1 MRLQQE
7 MDRKK
12 KEEDLRRQAERRG
25 PSRHGSRGQSRSGR
39 DPEPAPAPAPASYG
53 RSDSPPIPT
62 LRSQP
67 GAGDSSAQAVEDSGG
82 SSEVVDQLQ
91 AQLSTEFR
99 EISTILREGPC
110 CLVGSFNRGE
120 TIVYKLRNLVDI
132 SSCRT
137 CGTTCSAAGSR
148 SSTRRRSWATPGA
161 AWPSSSHYTFLYQVV
176 NKYLF

>member
-12 KEEDLRRQAERRG
+12 KEDDLRRQAERRG
-25 PSRHGSRGQSRSGR
+25 PSRHGSRGHSRSGR
-39 DPEPAPAPAPASYG
+39 DPEPAPAPASYG

-67 GAGDSSAQAVEDSGG
+67 GAGAGAGDSSAQAVADSGG

-99 EISTILREGPC
+99 EISTI
-110 CLVGSFNRGE
+110 
-120 TIVYKLRNLVDI
+120 
-132 SSCRT
+132 
-137 CGTTCSAAGSR
+137 
-148 SSTRRRSWATPGA
+148 
-161 AWPSSSHYTFLYQVV
+161 
-176 NKYLF
+176 

>member
-12 KEEDLRRQAERRG
+12 KEDDLRRQAERRG
-25 PSRHGSRGQSRSGR
+25 PSRHGSRGPSRSGR
-39 DPEPAPAPAPASYG
+39 DLEPAPAPAPASYG

-67 GAGDSSAQAVEDSGG
+67 GAGAGAGAGDSSAQAVADSGG

-99 EISTILREGPC
+99 KISTILREGPC
-110 CLVGSFNRGE
+110 WLIGVKELS
-120 TIVYKLRNLVDI
+120 THKSKLYENFAKFGCQLYLQNMRQNLQ
-132 SSCRT
+132 
-137 CGTTCSAAGSR
+137 
-148 SSTRRRSWATPGA
+148 RRRESLQYEEEKLGDTWSGLAE
-161 AWPSSSHYTFLYQVV
+161 L
-176 NKYLF
+176 

>member
-12 KEEDLRRQAERRG
+12 KEDDLRRQAERRG
-25 PSRHGSRGQSRSGR
+25 PSRHGSRGPSRSGR
-39 DPEPAPAPAPASYG
+39 DPEPAPAPAPAPASYG

-67 GAGDSSAQAVEDSGG
+67 GAGAGAGDSSAQAVADSGG

-110 CLVGSFNRGE
+110 WLIGVIN
-120 TIVYKLRNLVDI
+120 T
-132 SSCRT
+132 
-137 CGTTCSAAGSR
+137 
-148 SSTRRRSWATPGA
+148 
-161 AWPSSSHYTFLYQVV
+161 
-176 NKYLF
+176 

>member
-12 KEEDLRRQAERRG
+12 KEDDLRRQAERRG
-25 PSRHGSRGQSRSGR
+25 PSRHGSRGPSRSGR
-39 DPEPAPAPAPASYG
+39 DPEPAPASYG

-67 GAGDSSAQAVEDSGG
+67 GAGAGAGDSSAQAVADSGG

-110 CLVGSFNRGE
+110 WLIGVIN
-120 TIVYKLRNLVDI
+120 T
-132 SSCRT
+132 
-137 CGTTCSAAGSR
+137 
-148 SSTRRRSWATPGA
+148 
-161 AWPSSSHYTFLYQVV
+161 
-176 NKYLF
+176 

>member
-12 KEEDLRRQAERRG
+12 KEDDLRRQAERRG
-25 PSRHGSRGQSRSGR
+25 PSRHGSRGHSRSGC
-39 DPEPAPAPAPASYG
+39 DPEPAPAPTSYG

-67 GAGDSSAQAVEDSGG
+67 GAGAGAGDSSAQAVADSGG

-110 CLVGSFNRGE
+110 WLIGVMFIN
-120 TIVYKLRNLVDI
+120 T
-132 SSCRT
+132 
-137 CGTTCSAAGSR
+137 
-148 SSTRRRSWATPGA
+148 
-161 AWPSSSHYTFLYQVV
+161 
-176 NKYLF
+176 

>member
-12 KEEDLRRQAERRG
+12 KEDDLRRQAERRG
-25 PSRHGSRGQSRSGR
+25 PSRHGSRGPSRSGR
-39 DPEPAPAPAPASYG
+39 DPEPAPAPASYG

-67 GAGDSSAQAVEDSGG
+67 GAGAGAGAGDSSAQAVADSGG

-110 CLVGSFNRGE
+110 WLIGVIN
-120 TIVYKLRNLVDI
+120 T
-132 SSCRT
+132 
-137 CGTTCSAAGSR
+137 
-148 SSTRRRSWATPGA
+148 
-161 AWPSSSHYTFLYQVV
+161 
-176 NKYLF
+176 

>member
-12 KEEDLRRQAERRG
+12 KEDDLRRQAERRG
-25 PSRHGSRGQSRSGR
+25 PSRHGSRGHSRSGR
-39 DPEPAPAPAPASYG
+39 DPEPAPAPASYG

-67 GAGDSSAQAVEDSGG
+67 GAGPGDSSAQAVADSGG

-110 CLVGSFNRGE
+110 WLIGVIN
-120 TIVYKLRNLVDI
+120 T
-132 SSCRT
+132 
-137 CGTTCSAAGSR
+137 
-148 SSTRRRSWATPGA
+148 
-161 AWPSSSHYTFLYQVV
+161 
-176 NKYLF
+176 